1 MQNYST
7 KYIFKPKT
15 LLLSSLA
22 VVLAYGIV
30 NFPSSASAMTN
41 SHMKEDNKSQR
52 YVANID
58 PLNKSNVDGTAEF
71 VQKGNRLAVTINA
84 TGLEPGVHPQH
95 IHGQKEAAAEC
106 PTDSADV
113 NNDGFVSV
121 LEGAPAYGPIKLNL
135 TSPQTAF
142 GTPPTPALFTA
153 FAGTPDNKNFPTAG
167 ADGKLHFVQT
177 YTFDNSDAAQGAFKS
192 LTPLDAQHVV
202 LHGGT
207 APLGVD
213 ATAFAALGSPR
224 PEGFNPNELSYDAL
238 LPVGCGQIDEVFKK
252 DHSNN
257 APIGNTNVDKG
268 AHLNGELVSAKTQ
281 LNNGLGMATMHVNT
295 TAFTTLS
302 DQLANEFDMLTQN
315 AISTYRTSV
324 AGGINADEARNQLI
338 NGLASSKDH
347 QINKLNEARNQLI
360 DQLNRNGNVVERDH
374 FLSNFDKSVD
384 SYSNAIEKAK
394 NQLQTF
400 SPEINKGPQLAGLY
414 LYDCAYESEVDKI
427 IISVSSKSESDA
439 YRLYHQFSE
448 VTCILGDDYVFIADG
463 RCTKQIVYTFFLR
476 YIHETRSI

>member
-1 MQNYST
+1 MQKYNT

-15 LLLSSLA
+15 LLLSGLA
-22 VVLAYGIV
+22 VVLAYGIIS
-30 NFPSSASAMTN
+30 FPSSVSAMEN
-41 SHMKEDNKSQR
+41 SHMKADNKSQR

-71 VQKGNRLAVTINA
+71 VLKDNRLAVTINA

-177 YTFDNSDAAQGAFKS
+177 YTFDNSVAAQGAFES

-224 PEGFNPNELSYDAL
+224 PVGFNPNELGYDAL
-238 LPVGCGQIDEVFKK
+238 LPVGCGQIDKVIKEN
-252 DHSNN
+252 HSNN
-257 APIGNTNVDKG
+257 GNVSNTNVDKSTR
-268 AHLNGELVSAKTQ
+268 LNSELVSAKAQ
-281 LNNGLGMATMHVNT
+281 LNNGLGMATMHVST
-295 TAFTTLS
+295 TTFTTLS
-302 DQLANEFDMLTQN
+302 SQLATEFDMVTQS

-324 AGGINADEARNQLI
+324 ANGMNTDEARNQLI

-360 DQLNRNGNVVERDH
+360 DQLNRNGNVSERDH
-374 FLSNFDKSVD
+374 FLNNYDMSVN

-394 NQLQTF
+394 NQL
-400 SPEINKGPQLAGLY
+400 
-414 LYDCAYESEVDKI
+414 
-427 IISVSSKSESDA
+427 
-439 YRLYHQFSE
+439 
-448 VTCILGDDYVFIADG
+448 
-463 RCTKQIVYTFFLR
+463 
-476 YIHETRSI
+476 